1 MNNLNYFHIWRITHS
16 YFDRMILAGKA
27 GATLFFGN
35 LSLDL
40 DEKALTKEIELFTG
54 DACFHL
60 FTR

>member
-1 MNNLNYFHIWRITHS
+1 
-16 YFDRMILAGKA
+16 MILAGKA